1 LNALTY
7 QSHLLKTQVQFLG
20 DSMSYTIQDVN
31 GCTKKLVF
39 NFDKVDLSKEIKQAV
54 IAKQANSNLKGFRK
68 GKAPLDMVQKLFGP
82 QIENDALHRFIS
94 EQYYNAVQK
103 ENIRAVGYPEFGNT
117 KYESGK
123 SVAFEATVEIIP
135 DFDLKDYSKLS
146 FKKDSETVTDEDF
159 ETMKKNYLAQKAEVS
174 EVKDASA
181 TLKKGDFA
189 VFNFEGEKAD
199 GSRPE
204 NMKAEEYMLEIGSG
218 QFIPGFED
226 GMIGLKKGDKK
237 DIKVTF
243 PADYHEADLKNAP
256 VTFHVE
262 LLEIKQKNFPDFTD
276 ELAKEFGFESVADFT
291 TKNKERMTLQKKREV
306 AQKLQQQILE
316 KLIEENAFDVPKAL
330 IEDQKESVR
339 QELSRTLKQQG
350 FNDQMITL
358 YFERWDADVTSKAT
372 FQVRSG
378 LILDKLARKYNVE
391 ATEADLDKK
400 IEEMVAQSGMK
411 KEEIAKFYKSNE
423 NIKKNLMYAIREEKT
438 FEALQKDV
446 KVS

>member
-1 LNALTY
+1 
-7 QSHLLKTQVQFLG
+7 
-20 DSMSYTIQDVN
+20 MSYTVQTVN

-39 NFDKVDLSKEIKQAV
+39 NFDKVDLSQQIKAALL
-54 IAKQANSNLKGFRK
+54 AKQQSSNLKGFRK
-68 GKAPLDMVQKLFGP
+68 GKAPLDMVQKMFGP
-82 QIENDALHRFIS
+82 QVENDALYRFIS
-94 EQYYNAVQK
+94 EQYYEAIQK
-103 ENIRAVGYPEFGNT
+103 ENIRAVGYPQFGNT
-117 KYESGK
+117 KYEAGK
-123 SVAFEATVEIIP
+123 SVAFEATVETIP
-135 DFDLKDYSKLS
+135 DFELKDYSKLS
-146 FKKDSETVTDEDF
+146 FKKESESVTDEDF
-159 ETMKKNYLAQKAEVS
+159 ETLKKNYLSSKAEIA
-174 EVKDASA
+174 EVKDAGA

-199 GSRPE
+199 GSKPE
-204 NMKAEEYMLEIGSG
+204 NMKAQEYMLEIGSG

-243 PADYHEADLKNAP
+243 PADYHEEDLKNAP

-276 ELAKEFGFESVADFT
+276 ELAKEFGFESVADFN

-306 AQKLQQQILE
+306 ASKLQQQILE
-316 KLIEENAFDVPKAL
+316 KLIEENQFDVPKAL
-330 IEDQKESVR
+330 VDDQKESVK
-339 QELSRTLKQQG
+339 QELARTLKQQG
-350 FNDQMITL
+350 FNDQMIGL
-358 YFERWDADVTSKAT
+358 YFERWDSDVTNKAL

-391 ATEADLDKK
+391 ATEADLDAK
-400 IEEMVAQSGMK
+400 IDEMVGSSGMK

-423 NIKKNLMYAIREEKT
+423 SVKRNLMYAIREEKT
-438 FEALQKDV
+438 FQALMKEM